1 MGSIVIFILLIIFFG
16 VMSRV
21 MQRVQQQ
28 VQQAQQQR
36 RPPQADEQGPAE
48 EEEPAEQP
56 HFVGRGDQSEAFEA
70 APEQV
75 EQFLQQLGLRPRVRP
90 AAPASPPPPEP
101 EPEPEPAEPRRFV
114 QQAVEQQAA
123 SAPAKAQ
130 PWREVKRRRR
140 AGPVEKPMPVE
151 QAPAE
156 HEPTAPSQAVDL
168 HALPGMKELS
178 PTQKAIVL
186 MEILCPSRALRPYED
201 VSRNW

>member
-28 VQQAQQQR
+28 AQQAQQQR
-36 RPPQADEQGPAE
+36 RPRQADEE
-48 EEEPAEQP
+48 EPTEDEEPAGEV

-75 EQFLQQLGLRPRVRP
+75 EQFLQQLGLRPRARP
-90 AAPASPPPPEP
+90 LAPAPPAPP
-101 EPEPEPAEPRRFV
+101 EPEPEPAEARRFV

-140 AGPVEKPMPVE
+140 VGPVEKPMPAE

-186 MEILCPSRALRPYED
+186 MEILGSSRALRPYED
-201 VSRNW
+201 VSRGW